1 MAVPA
6 KRTTD
11 DLTVKEAAWSGN
23 TYVSVR
29 DVCTATGLNFL
40 TEAERIRTSSFAAG
54 KFRDVTNPREMWV
67 DVSVLS
73 SWLNMAPIEPGSEF
87 DAAKQKILAKY
98 NTDEP
103 NGFQLEDTQDL
114 EKVLL
119 AGVELVRQKKQLQIE
134 LEATKQKAIE
144 FKGKADLLDKVV
156 EREDGEM
163 CIRDTYK
170 ALNIDKIYKTEQDF
184 IDKFLW
190 GKIKWCYRRPCQDG
204 KKGRPISERTAK
216 DKGFVTDRPV
226 KNPHVKG
233 REFSQCVI
241 KPKGFVWLKEYFS
254 GLNDC
259 HLFGG

>member
-11 DLTVKEAAWSGN
+11 DPIVKEAAWSGN

-67 DVSVLS
+67 DVSVIS

-87 DAAKQKILAKY
+87 DAAKQQILAKY

-156 EREDGEM
+156 ECKEGET

-170 ALNIDKIYKTEQDF
+170 ALNIEKIYKTEQEF
-184 IDKFLW
+184 IDRFLW
-190 GKIKWCYRRPCQDG
+190 KQIKWCYRRVYQDG
-204 KKGRPISERTAK
+204 KRGRPIPEATAIHR
-216 DKGFVTDRPV
+216 GFVKERKAASPYSEARV
-226 KNPHVKG
+226 FP
-233 REFSQCVI
+233 QCVI
-241 KPKGFVWLKEYFS
+241 TQKGFVWLKEYFS
-254 GLNDC
+254 SKSN
-259 HLFGG
+259 HQLFEA